1 MKRGD
6 MNAKIIDSYFG
17 LLKNLSSDAKLELI
31 ARLSNS
37 MKSSK
42 KRKDNSL
49 QSLYGTF
56 ISEKSAEELID
67 EIRQARTF
75 NRKRAALWKD
85 TSVSVSKIQI
95 YHPFGIHSLFS
106 FCVGTPKL
114 RTGSQCTDSLWRSA
128 QTGKR
133 YAIASP
139 AICYTPVR
147 RLSVSHFWNI
157 ENINTFMGIRWNI
170 GLISPH
176 IKIVFIPKAN
186 AGIFMWVFPF
196 FLIGRKEWEGI

>member
-1 MKRGD
+1 MRCTRIIMIVHISKYSCKFVKGITIVMKRGD

-75 NRKRAALWKD
+75 NRKRAAL
-85 TSVSVSKIQI
+85 
-95 YHPFGIHSLFS
+95 
-106 FCVGTPKL
+106 
-114 RTGSQCTDSLWRSA
+114 
-128 QTGKR
+128 
-133 YAIASP
+133 
-139 AICYTPVR
+139 
-147 RLSVSHFWNI
+147 
-157 ENINTFMGIRWNI
+157 
-170 GLISPH
+170 
-176 IKIVFIPKAN
+176 
-186 AGIFMWVFPF
+186 
-196 FLIGRKEWEGI
+196 